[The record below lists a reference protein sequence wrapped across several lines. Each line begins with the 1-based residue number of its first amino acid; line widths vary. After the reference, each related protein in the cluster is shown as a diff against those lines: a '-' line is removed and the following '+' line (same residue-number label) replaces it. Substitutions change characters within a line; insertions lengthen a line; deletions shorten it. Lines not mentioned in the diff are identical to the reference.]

1 MKNIEKYFSEN
12 SEIIFLDNKVQDYFK
27 IYKADKFYK
36 DNIFRKPL
44 KNLINDKKSINKI
57 FNTQVSTQD
66 IIMISLTN
74 DFHEGQRYIALI
86 SKLNDTNCN
95 YKLEKIK
102 LFENIGP
109 NKENLELNKV
119 ICN

>member
-1 MKNIEKYFSEN
+1 M
-12 SEIIFLDNKVQDYFK
+12 V
-27 IYKADKFYK
+27 
-36 DNIFRKPL
+36 
-44 KNLINDKKSINKI
+44 
-57 FNTQVSTQD
+57 
-66 IIMISLTN
+66 SLTN
-74 DFHEGQRYIALI
+74 DVHEGQRYIALI